1 MLINKTVGILN
12 FSFRQVLSGFLLKK
26 IMNKIIMISK
36 KNKNSEIINSF
47 SQCTGGAVLKSRP
60 DRASGLE
67 NWRVRM
73 LLLSEL
79 ACG

>member
-1 MLINKTVGILN
+1 MNKT
-12 FSFRQVLSGFLLKK
+12 
-26 IMNKIIMISK
+26 IMISK
-36 KNKNSEIINSF
+36 KNKNSEFINSF
-47 SQCTGGAVLKSRP
+47 CQCTGGAVLKSRT